1 MESDP
6 LATGLASGDF
16 DLRPLLE
23 MSVQERLIR
32 YRRQCAQLPFDR
44 TTALL
49 ESGHP
54 LPDPLGCTGWKA
66 VVRTAST
73 PSAGVASQPPRRERV
88 RHQLPNSVSVE
99 RNDER

>member
-49 ESGHP
+49 
-54 LPDPLGCTGWKA
+54 
-66 VVRTAST
+66 
-73 PSAGVASQPPRRERV
+73 
-88 RHQLPNSVSVE
+88 
-99 RNDER
+99 